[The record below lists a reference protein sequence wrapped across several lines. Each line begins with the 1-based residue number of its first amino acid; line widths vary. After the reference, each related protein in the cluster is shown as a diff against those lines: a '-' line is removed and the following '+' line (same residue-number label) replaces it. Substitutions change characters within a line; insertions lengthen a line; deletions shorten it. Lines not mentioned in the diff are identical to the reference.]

1 MTDKEFADVIAM
13 SEGYCKIL
21 AVLIPK
27 VRQGTA
33 TPAELEAYG
42 QALSGLAGTGTR
54 WPRGLPKP
62 GGGTASWSLSSP
74 EFPAAGRPWRP
85 CSKTCATSPASRSS
99 TSRPA
104 VPCGSPG
111 SSRLSR
117 TWVSGAA
124 EAEEEKP

>member
-42 QALSGLAGTGTR
+42 QAVSGLAGYRDQMAKGIAETWGR
-54 WPRGLPKP
+54 YDIMVALVARLP
-62 GGGTASWSLSSP
+62 GSG
-74 EFPAAGRPWRP
+74 PALVPVLNDLRDLARF
-85 CSKTCATSPASRSS
+85 KILDEPASR
-99 TSRPA
+99 PLWQ
-104 VPCGSPG
+104 P
-111 SSRLSR
+111 RLQQIEWHLSQWGR
-117 TWVSGAA
+117 
-124 EAEEEKP
+124 